1 MRPYSTVV
9 GLFEEAANEH
19 VAVNTFAFGSLDG
32 LNFAANNIEYP
43 YVYLRPL
50 TSPGLTANIRTLVF
64 ELYVL
69 DQPNVDSD
77 IPLNIMTAQ
86 EQTLYDLIAWF
97 NRGSLQQEVGINLNS
112 ITPTIEAFNDRV
124 YGWVAN
130 IDFFETGI
138 YNYCNFPS

>member
-50 TSPGLTANIRTLVF
+50 TSPGLRANIRTLV
-64 ELYVL
+64 
-69 DQPNVDSD
+69 
-77 IPLNIMTAQ
+77 LNIMTAQ

>member
-19 VAVNTFAFGSLDG
+19 V
-32 LNFAANNIEYP
+32 
-43 YVYLRPL
+43 
-50 TSPGLTANIRTLVF
+50 RTLVF

-86 EQTLYDLIAWF
+86 EQTLYDLISWF